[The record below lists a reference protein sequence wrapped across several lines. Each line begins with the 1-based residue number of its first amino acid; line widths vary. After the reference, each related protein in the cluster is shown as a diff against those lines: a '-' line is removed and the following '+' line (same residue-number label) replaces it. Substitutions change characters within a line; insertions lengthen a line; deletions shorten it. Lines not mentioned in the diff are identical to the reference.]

1 MDTMMRRFTVASLV
15 VAGLLSLS
23 WITGYPGSL
32 LDEAA
37 GTTSQTLC
45 SKVFVS
51 DLDPDD
57 AFNDHLLPEPGM
69 KLIAWAITRDVDRT
83 HREVR
88 TRIAGLFPRR
98 SVYADGRGCT
108 LTYPG
113 YPEPAALPPPAETP
127 TLLPEIAGPDVVVAA
142 NPAVA
147 AAINQAFE
155 EPSGD
160 LLRTK
165 AVVIVHDGHVIGERY
180 ARGVTPQTRLLSH
193 SIAKSVVN
201 AMAGVLARE
210 GQLNVSDHALRPA
223 WSATSDARGAITIE
237 NLMRMNA
244 GFGFDEGGGS
254 SAATQLWYRQPDTAK
269 AAAQAKLIWPVGS
282 QWGYSSRSYA
292 LLARIVEDRVGGT
305 PQALRDFAWREIL
318 GPLGMTSFT
327 PEFDAAGTY
336 MGGQASL
343 ATPRDWAKLGLLYL
357 NDGVIGGKRILPEGW
372 VKWSTTPTPGSGYG
386 AGFWLNTTSDNI
398 GHWGFNWGIPGAPSD
413 AYMARGYM
421 GQYIIIVP
429 SAKLVVVRFGQSHG
443 KGAGIES
450 AGALVKSVEAALAAR

>member
-1 MDTMMRRFTVASLV
+1 MIKRLLIPSLV
-15 VAGLLSLS
+15 LAVLLALS
-23 WITGYPGSL
+23 WVTGYPANL

-45 SKVFVS
+45 TKVFVTG
-51 DLDPDD
+51 LDPDE
-57 AFNDHLLPEPGM
+57 AFNEHLRPEPGM
-69 KLIAWAITRDVDRT
+69 NLIAWAITREVDRE

-113 YPEPAALPPPAETP
+113 VADPVALPPAPAEP
-127 TLLPEIAGPDVVVAA
+127 ALLPEIAGPDVVAPTS
-142 NPAVA
+142 PALA
-147 AAINQAFE
+147 AAINQAFDE
-155 EPSGD
+155 TTSTP
-160 LLRTK
+160 LLTK
-165 AVVIVHDGHVIGERY
+165 AVVIVYDGRVIGERY
-180 ARGVTPQTRLLSH
+180 APGYTPRTRLLSH

-201 AMAGVLARE
+201 AMAGVLARDGKLDINE
-210 GQLNVSDHALRPA
+210 HALRPEWTGA
-223 WSATSDARGAITIE
+223 GDPRAAITIE

-269 AAAQAKLIWPVGS
+269 AAAQAKLIWPVGT

-292 LLARIVEDRVGGT
+292 LMARIVEDRVGGT
-305 PQALRDFAWREIL
+305 PQALRDFAWKELL

-357 NDGVIGGKRILPEGW
+357 NDGVISGKRILPEGW

-398 GHWGFNWGIPGAPSD
+398 GHWGFNWGIPGAPKD
-413 AYMARGYM
+413 AFMARGYM

-443 KGAGIES
+443 KGAGIDS
-450 AGALVKSVEAALAAR
+450 AGALVTSVIAAIAAK

>member
-1 MDTMMRRFTVASLV
+1 MRRLSVTSLV
-15 VAGLLSLS
+15 IVAMLALS
-23 WITGYPGSL
+23 WITGYPGAL

-45 SKVFVS
+45 TKVFVS
-51 DLDPDD
+51 GLDPDD
-57 AFNDHLLPEPGM
+57 VFNEHLLPEPGM
-69 KLIAWAITRDVDRT
+69 RLIAWAITRDVDRT

-98 SVYADGRGCT
+98 SVYAEGRGCT

-113 YPEPAALPPPAETP
+113 FAEPDALPVPTPAP
-127 TLLPEIAGPDVVVAA
+127 ALLPEIAGPDVVIAA
-142 NPAVA
+142 NPSIA
-147 AAINQAFE
+147 AAINQAFDE
-155 EPSGD
+155 TPGEP
-160 LLRTK
+160 LRTK
-165 AVVIVHDGHVIGERY
+165 AVVIVHDGHVVGERY
-180 ARGVTPQTRLLSH
+180 ATGYTPQTRLLSH
-193 SIAKSVVN
+193 SIAKSVIN
-201 AMAGVLARE
+201 AMAAVLVRQGKLSINE
-210 GQLNVSDHALRPA
+210 HALRPEWGA
-223 WSATSDARGAITIE
+223 ASDARGTITVE

-254 SAATQLWYRQPDTAK
+254 SAATQLWYRQPDTAR
-269 AAAQAKLIWPVGS
+269 AAAQARLIWPLGS

-292 LLARIVEDRVGGT
+292 LLSRIVEDRVGGT
-305 PQALRDFAWREIL
+305 PQAMRDFAWKEIF

-327 PEFDAAGTY
+327 PEFDASGTY

-357 NDGVIGGKRILPEGW
+357 NDGIVGGQRILPEGW

-386 AGFWLNTTSDNI
+386 AGFWLNSTSETI
-398 GHWGFNWGIPGAPSD
+398 AQWGFGWGIPGAPSD
-413 AYMARGYM
+413 AFMARGYM

-443 KGAGIES
+443 KGAGIAS
-450 AGALVKSVEAALAAR
+450 AGALVKSVVAALAAN